1 MQGLR
6 PLPRKYVET
15 GHVQLHSDMCFKCFK
30 MNQSFITC
38 IKIINE
44 NRRET
49 CYSIQPQQNNNKN
62 KIYAKTLLYFQ
73 GIAYRAT
80 REK

>member
-44 NRRET
+44 NN
-49 CYSIQPQQNNNKN
+49 SGNLSQGKN
-62 KIYAKTLLYFQ
+62 SKLLFM
-73 GIAYRAT
+73 
-80 REK
+80 